1 MVTLL
6 TNNPWLVVCILAAV
20 VIVACVAIVFITEYL
35 RKSQQSEIDAALKQ
49 EMLSRGMSAA
59 DIKTILEAS
68 TDGEATR
75 MALNQ
80 NNQGVRVGLGKFQI
94 EVGGVNQQTPATG
107 ESATARG

>member
-1 MVTLL
+1 MLNL
-6 TNNPWLVVCILAAV
+6 FALNPWLVVCLLATV
-20 VIVACVAIVFITEYL
+20 VIVACTAIVCITEYL
-35 RKSQQSEIDAALKQ
+35 RKSNQSEIDAALKH

-75 MALNQ
+75 LALNQ

-94 EVGGVNQQTPATG
+94 EVGGGNQPAAVEAT
-107 ESATARG
+107 TARG